1 MLMVFQIFHN
11 LPHNAKVATSEP
23 MAADHYLRQ
32 VVAQVICPT
41 SLCQSY
47 ANLHTSLSF
56 AEKVC
61 EFLPE

>member
-11 LPHNAKVATSEP
+11 LPNAMVATSEP
-23 MAADHYLRQ
+23 RVAHHYLRQ
-32 VVAQVICPT
+32 FATDVTCPT

-47 ANLHTSLSF
+47 SNLHMSLSF
-56 AEKVC
+56 TEKVC